1 MMDDILLDT
10 DTLDLQIKAG
20 DFVIGDAT
28 EQNQHLLLLANK
40 GDYKQYPK
48 VGVGINGFLLDE
60 AEQDMMREIRSQFET
75 DGMKVKKLVYADG
88 KIKIDAPYSS

>member
-1 MMDDILLDT
+1 MDDILLDT
-10 DTLDLQIKAG
+10 ETLDLQIAAG

-40 GDYKQYPK
+40 GDYKQHPK
-48 VGVGINGFLLDE
+48 AGVGINGFLLDE
-60 AEQDMMREIRSQFET
+60 APQDMMREIRSHFEN

-88 KIKIDAPYSS
+88 KLIIDAPYNS